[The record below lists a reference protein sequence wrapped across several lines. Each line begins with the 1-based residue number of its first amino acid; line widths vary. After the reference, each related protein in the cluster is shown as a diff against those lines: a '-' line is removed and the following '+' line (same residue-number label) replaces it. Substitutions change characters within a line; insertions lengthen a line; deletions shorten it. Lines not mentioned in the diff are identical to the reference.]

1 MATEQNLLP
10 KCNSDY
16 ATKEYWNWRYEHE
29 ENYEW
34 FKTYQDLKP
43 VLSKYIKK
51 RHKVLVVGCG
61 NSELSANLYDDHE
74 GMEIV
79 NIDYSEIVIQKMTT
93 KNQRQR
99 PLMTWVVM
107 DVTEM
112 TFSDETFD
120 VVIDKGTLDAILSPQ
135 KDPWKLEPDLAQ
147 KASRMLWQV
156 SRVLKRGGLFF
167 YITFGQPHFRK
178 PLLLKECYN
187 WVLDIQRLGD
197 DFHYFVYILKKC
209 DTVANDK

>member
-147 KASRMLWQV
+147 KASRMLC
-156 SRVLKRGGLFF
+156 SSVLKRGGLFF

-209 DTVANDK
+209 DTVANDN